1 MEEIRK
7 FSIKEAASIWGL
19 KYKTL
24 QRKIWYDNENGKPLY
39 GTRMSEVHDRAW
51 EVTEEYMMRYYGDMP
66 TGEGK

>member
-1 MEEIRK
+1 LEEK
-7 FSIKEAASIWGL
+7 QKYSIKEAASIWRL

-51 EVTEEYMMRYYGDMP
+51 EVTEEYMTRCYGDMP
-66 TGEGK
+66 TEEDE